1 MMYGMPSQ
9 LKFLRGPAAALL
21 CLTAFGIQKAFAYPD
36 EVEQGQ
42 PGETHAES
50 SHETADA
57 AHAGAEA
64 HGSGGLPQFDPSDFA
79 SQIFWLAVVFGV
91 LYFIFAR
98 KSLPAISNV
107 LETREQKIQGDRD
120 LAEQMKNEAV
130 ATLEGYEKSLGN
142 ARAESARISS
152 DTTQAIKTRAEESL
166 STFQQKAEAKMT
178 DMETGLNNSKHQAMD
193 EMNTIAAEIASAAAE
208 KIVGISTDINQAKT
222 VVKSLNKIS
231 KAA

>member
-1 MMYGMPSQ
+1 MNRWSITSLLKQ
-9 LKFLRGPAAALL
+9 LGVLAGGLL
-21 CLTAFGIQKAFAYPD
+21 CMVAFSVQRAMA
-36 EVEQGQ
+36 
-42 PGETHAES
+42 ETIEHAE
-50 SHETADA
+50 HE
-57 AHAGAEA
+57 
-64 HGSGGLPQFDPSDFA
+64 SGGLPQFDPTSFS
-79 SQIFWLAVVFGV
+79 SQIFWLAVVFGT

-98 KSLPAISNV
+98 KSLPAIANV

-152 DTTQAIKTRAEESL
+152 DTTQSIKTRAEESL
-166 STFQQKAEAKMT
+166 SAFQQKAEGKMA
-178 DMETGLNNSKHQAMD
+178 DMETGLNDSKNQAMD